1 MECRS
6 SWTVTSRRGF
16 WAWHPAP
23 VAPSGPL
30 PQGMAYVLAL
40 AACLLLCGCQ
50 NAKLA
55 ITATVAA
62 PELRQR
68 ATQLL
73 LRAAQSDDVEL
84 SCNAIEALVQVA
96 PQQGLPYF
104 RAALRSEYP
113 LVRFA
118 ALTALG
124 TLRDAVSRSE
134 ICSHLNDSSQLVR
147 LAAAFAAYR
156 CGEQQ
161 NAQVLLA
168 ALCDHPDENVRAE
181 AAHLIGLLGERRA
194 VGRLRVAEKLPN
206 NERSKRVL
214 IQIYTSMARLGDQQA
229 LYKLIDYYSQGDAAS
244 RILTLQGL
252 AQLGSPESRE
262 ALELRLSPDEDYL
275 INRLIAARGLAKLG
289 SKAGYD
295 LALSSAGYSAQ
306 NPDDPEEGIRIRA
319 NAALALGAMGDPR
332 ALATLR
338 KLAENGDDPRVQ
350 VAACFAICEIVKS

>member
-1 MECRS
+1 MEHRT
-6 SWTVTSRRGF
+6 SW
-16 WAWHPAP
+16 A
-23 VAPSGPL
+23 VAGLGRHLPLHLLAIFGPL
-30 PQGMAYVLAL
+30 FW
-40 AACLLLCGCQ
+40 CGCQ
-50 NAKLA
+50 NAKVTIA
-55 ITATVAA
+55 PPVAA
-62 PELRQR
+62 PDMRQR

-73 LRAAQSDDVEL
+73 LRAAQSDDLEL
-84 SCNAIEALVQVA
+84 ACNAIEALVQVA

-118 ALTALG
+118 GLTALG

-134 ICSHLNDSSQLVR
+134 IRSRLNDSNQLVR

-156 CGEQQ
+156 CGEKQS
-161 NAQVLLA
+161 AQMLVT
-168 ALCDHPDENVRAE
+168 ALHDHPDENVRAE
-181 AAHLIGLLGERRA
+181 AAHLIGLLDEPRA
-194 VGRLRVAEKLPN
+194 LPRLRAAEQLPN

-214 IQIYTSMARLGDQQA
+214 IQIYTSMARLGDRQA

-244 RILTLQGL
+244 RILSLQGL
-252 AQLGSPESRE
+252 AELGSPESRE

-295 LALSSAGYSAQ
+295 LALASAAYSAQ

-332 ALATLR
+332 ALPVLR
-338 KLAENGDDPRVQ
+338 KLADDEGDPRVQ